1 MFDLKKI
8 EEIALKAGKAALD
21 IFNKSY
27 DINYKEDNSPLT
39 QADLASN
46 EIIVNELKNLYP
58 NIMIISEE
66 NKQIEYEKRKDEE
79 YIFMIDPLDGTK
91 EFINK
96 NKEWTI
102 NIALL
107 HKNKPILGVVYAP
120 CLNELFSAYKN
131 ECFYNKRSINCIAKN
146 NEDLIV
152 VASKS
157 HLNSCTQD
165 FINNI
170 KTTKNIK
177 IKNFGSSLK
186 ICYLAINK
194 AHIYPRIAPTMEWD
208 IAAAYAV
215 LINASGIM
223 LSYPSLKQMQ
233 FNKKDLLNP
242 NFIAYCNKNIDEIL

>member
-1 MFDLKKI
+1 MFNLKKI
-8 EEIALKAGKAALD
+8 EEIALKAGLAALD

-27 DINYKEDNSPLT
+27 NIDYKEDNSPLT
-39 QADLASN
+39 QADLTSN
-46 EIIVNELKNLYP
+46 EIIVNELKKLYP

-96 NKEWTI
+96 SKEWTI

-120 CLNELFSAYKN
+120 CLNELFSAYNN
-131 ECFYNKRSINCIAKN
+131 ECFYNQKKFNFVENKD
-146 NEDLIV
+146 DLII

-157 HLNSCTQD
+157 HLNSKTQD
-165 FINNI
+165 FIASI
-170 KTTKNIK
+170 KSTKNIK

-215 LINASGIM
+215 LINAGGLI
-223 LSYPSLKQMQ
+223 LTYPELKEIT
-233 FNKKDLLNP
+233 FNKQDLLNP
-242 NFIAYCNKNIDEIL
+242 DFIAYCNKKIDELLK